1 MDPIYDTTSPAG
13 EGQDLS
19 DATKVW
25 TSLAMSE
32 CRMELLTRLV
42 QLNIGLKEVQDISEC
57 LNIQYRSE
65 HLKSNSDKEAVKVV
79 RNLMELKLRDEKF
92 YHGEQ
97 MRLRNIAR
105 REIFK
110 EYGKNTRKS
119 RTIVKSLRTNAMR
132 EKNIA
137 RKKYEKKLSFL
148 IKKYSKN
155 TDLDD
160 EVIVKG
166 LEKYSNAK
174 IFSRLKYEK
183 IERDEITVAIVG
195 DLEISDAEREALTL
209 HPKFGIMVSLEEETD
224 FELDLELGFSKLRYK
239 IS

>member
-1 MDPIYDTTSPAG
+1 
-13 EGQDLS
+13 
-19 DATKVW
+19 
-25 TSLAMSE
+25 
-32 CRMELLTRLV
+32 
-42 QLNIGLKEVQDISEC
+42 
-57 LNIQYRSE
+57 
-65 HLKSNSDKEAVKVV
+65 
-79 RNLMELKLRDEKF
+79 
-92 YHGEQ
+92 

-148 IKKYSKN
+148 IKKYEKN

-160 EVIVKG
+160 EIIVKG